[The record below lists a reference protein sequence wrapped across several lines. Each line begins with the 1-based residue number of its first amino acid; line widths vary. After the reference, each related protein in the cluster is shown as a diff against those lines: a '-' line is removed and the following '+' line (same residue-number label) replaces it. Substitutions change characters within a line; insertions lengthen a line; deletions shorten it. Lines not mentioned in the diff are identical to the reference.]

1 MGKLQG
7 QVAIITGSSS
17 GIGQATAKLFAEEGA
32 KVVIAAR
39 TSERLGQIAGQ
50 ISRLGGDC
58 LSIPT
63 DVSSQQQ
70 VEQLIQR
77 TLDRYGRIDILIN
90 NAGMLP
96 VPTPLAYMEEIEWDR
111 VFAVNTKGIYWTV
124 RYVWPVMEGQGKGVI
139 INTASVIAFKG
150 TPEMAA
156 YCGSK
161 AAVVM
166 LTKALALEGA
176 PLGIRVNCVCPGF
189 IDTPMNDWLGSLQ
202 PDRKEW
208 LKEMHEQI
216 PLQRSGTPLEIAR
229 ASLYLA
235 SGDSSYMTGQTMI
248 LDGGATA

>member
-1 MGKLQG
+1 MSKLKG

-17 GIGQATAKLFAEEGA
+17 GIGQATAKVFAEEGA

-50 ISRLGGDC
+50 ISRQGGEC

-63 DVSSQQQ
+63 DISKQQQ

-77 TLDRYGRIDILIN
+77 TLDRYGRIDILVN
-90 NAGMLP
+90 NAGTLP
-96 VPTPLAYMEEIEWDR
+96 APIPLAQMEEAEWDR
-111 VFAVNTKGIYWTV
+111 VFAVNAKGVYWTV
-124 RYVWPVMEGQGKGVI
+124 RRVWPVMEKQGKGVI

-150 TPEMAA
+150 VSGMAA

-202 PDRKEW
+202 PDRKAW
-208 LKEMHEQI
+208 LNEMHEQI

-235 SGDSSYMTGQTMI
+235 SDDSSYMTGQTMI

>member
-7 QVAIITGSSS
+7 QVAIITGGSS
-17 GIGQATAKLFAEEGA
+17 GIGQVTAKLFAEEGA

-58 LSIPT
+58 LPIPT

-77 TLDRYGRIDILIN
+77 ALDRYARIDILVN
-90 NAGMLP
+90 NAGTLP
-96 VPTPLAYMEEIEWDR
+96 VPTPLAQMEEVEWDR
-111 VFAVNTKGIYWTV
+111 VFAVNTKGVYWTV
-124 RYVWPVMEGQGKGVI
+124 RHVWPVMEKQGRGII
-139 INTASVIAFKG
+139 INTASVNAFKG
-150 TPEMAA
+150 VAGMAA

-161 AAVVM
+161 AAVVT

-189 IDTPMNDWLGSLQ
+189 IDTSMNDWLGVLQ
-202 PDRKEW
+202 PDRKTW
-208 LKEMHEQI
+208 LNEILEQI
-216 PLQRSGTPLEIAR
+216 PLHRSGTPWEIAR

-235 SGDSSYMTGQTMI
+235 SDDSSYMTGQTMI
-248 LDGGATA
+248 LDGGITA